1 MFVYIPPQPKQP
13 TANGLHHSPH
23 RQRRVNCPNTR
34 TQPFWTTATAMAPPK
49 KRENRE
55 NNYYNVGVQG
65 RKTGITLADKGVYD
79 EHGLEPISGIFSSPE
94 RSPPKRSE
102 NAAGSESMELQESSI
117 PDFKTSSQ
125 LLRNNRTNLPP
136 PRSRSP
142 KKTMLGSSPR
152 RQSSMVPRGSSA
164 APSSP
169 TRASSHPIAR
179 RLDFEQ
185 DESSLQETPA
195 LSGSG
200 ARRGKRS
207 DVYDIPE
214 DGEGSPLP
222 EQSAML
228 EESMVQEEIT
238 ANESSM
244 AAVEQS
250 FVAQIGDES
259 MTVAE
264 AVEDLAEE
272 ESEIAPEPVKQPAKR
287 GRKRKSDVV
296 DVTEEVPEATEK
308 PRKRGPA
315 AQASESHK
323 SKKSGPAPVTQRRR
337 SQRVSD
343 ISELEASASEL
354 PGDTTVDQFEQS
366 EAPAPAKRRG
376 RPPRVQPAT
385 EKENTVATKPAKN
398 AAAKEKTSEP
408 FKKPTK
414 PAGRP
419 KATSEPKTKPAPK
432 TKETSKDKPKEK
444 TLIEEGAGKLVD
456 VYGNPLSKQDIDQMS
471 TTSAGS
477 RFGRGRHL
485 SVFREIDPEN
495 VARVGRTGRHRV
507 APIDFWK
514 NDHISYDV
522 DGSMTSIVK
531 SAAVEETRRQNK
543 KYGSKGKKKR
553 LTMVEEEEI
562 ELDPWEEKDG
572 RLTGN
577 YKGFDLNTNSASDE
591 IIEDDIAWADK
602 GIRPQEVGDG
612 GFKFAKIGSSGSFFN
627 WGLIELGPDQMK
639 RTKNSR
645 FMHMVFNVQSGT
657 VEVRV
662 HENEFTIHKNG
673 IWQVPRGNTYS
684 IRNVGSGTA
693 RIFFAQAKEK
703 IVDPEE

>member
-1 MFVYIPPQPKQP
+1 
-13 TANGLHHSPH
+13 
-23 RQRRVNCPNTR
+23 
-34 TQPFWTTATAMAPPK
+34 MAPPK

-65 RKTGITLADKGVYD
+65 RHTGITLADKGVYD

-94 RSPPKRSE
+94 KSPPKRSG
-102 NAAGSESMELQESSI
+102 NATGSESMELQESAFVPQRSSRAILRVQNSSI
-117 PDFKTSSQ
+117 PDFTTSNQ
-125 LLRNNRTNLPP
+125 LLRSNRTNLPP

-142 KKTMLGSSPR
+142 KKTHLGSSPR

-169 TRASSHPIAR
+169 IRASSHPIAR

-185 DESSLQETPA
+185 DESSLEETPA

-214 DGEGSPLP
+214 DGEESPLP
-222 EQSAML
+222 EPSAMM
-228 EESMVQEEIT
+228 EESMVQQELM
-238 ANESSM
+238 ANEES
-244 AAVEQS
+244 AIFAEES
-250 FVAQIGDES
+250 FVAQIGEES
-259 MTVAE
+259 MADVE
-264 AVEDLAEE
+264 AVEEAVEELVDEE
-272 ESEIAPEPVKQPAKR
+272 ESEIVTEPVKQPGKR
-287 GRKRKSDVV
+287 GRKRKSDAV
-296 DVTEEVPEATEK
+296 DDPEK
-308 PRKRGPA
+308 PRKRGPG
-315 AQASESHK
+315 AQASESLK
-323 SKKSGPAPVTQRRR
+323 GKKNGPASTVQRRR

-343 ISELEASASEL
+343 ISELEASTSEL
-354 PGDTTVDQFEQS
+354 PADTTLDESEQID
-366 EAPAPAKRRG
+366 EAPVAPKRRG
-376 RPPRVQPAT
+376 RPPRAQPVA
-385 EKENTVATKPAKN
+385 EKENTVVSKPAKN
-398 AAAKEKTSEP
+398 AAAKEKNEGT
-408 FKKPTK
+408 FKKPGK
-414 PAGRP
+414 PPGRP
-419 KATSEPKTKPAPK
+419 KANTEPKNKPPAAEPKTKPAPK
-432 TKETSKDKPKEK
+432 TKESSKAKPKEK
-444 TLIEEGAGKLVD
+444 TSLVDDAAGKLVD

-531 SAAVEETRRQNK
+531 SAAVEETRRQNR
-543 KYGSKGKKKR
+543 KYGPKSKKKR

-572 RLTGN
+572 RLVGN
-577 YKGFDLNTNSASDE
+577 YKGYDPVINN
-591 IIEDDIAWADK
+591 IAWAEK
-602 GIRPQEVGDG
+602 GIQPREVGDG

-662 HENEFTIHKNG
+662 HENEFTIHKHG

-684 IRNVGSGTA
+684 IRNIGSGTA
-693 RIFFAQAKEK
+693 RVFFAQAKEK
-703 IVDPEE
+703 VVDVEE

>member
-1 MFVYIPPQPKQP
+1 
-13 TANGLHHSPH
+13 
-23 RQRRVNCPNTR
+23 
-34 TQPFWTTATAMAPPK
+34 MAPPK

-94 RSPPKRSE
+94 KSPPKRNG
-102 NAAGSESMELQESSI
+102 NATGSESMELQESSI
-117 PDFKTSSQ
+117 PDFTTSNQ
-125 LLRNNRTNLPP
+125 LLRSNRTNLPP

-142 KKTMLGSSPR
+142 KKTHLGSSPR

-169 TRASSHPIAR
+169 IRASSHPIAR

-200 ARRGKRS
+200 ARRGRRS

-214 DGEGSPLP
+214 DGEESPLP
-222 EQSAML
+222 EPSAMM
-228 EESMVQEEIT
+228 EESMVQQELM
-238 ANESSM
+238 ANEAS
-244 AAVEQS
+244 AIFAEES
-250 FVAQIGDES
+250 FVAQIGEES
-259 MTVAE
+259 MADEE
-264 AVEDLAEE
+264 AVEELVDEE
-272 ESEIAPEPVKQPAKR
+272 ESEIVTEPVKQPVKR
-287 GRKRKSDVV
+287 GRKRKSDAV
-296 DVTEEVPEATEK
+296 DNPEEQPEVAEK
-308 PRKRGPA
+308 PRKRGPG
-315 AQASESHK
+315 AQASESLK
-323 SKKSGPAPVTQRRR
+323 GKKNGPAPTVQRRR

-354 PGDTTVDQFEQS
+354 PADTTLDESEQID
-366 EAPAPAKRRG
+366 EAPVAPKRRG
-376 RPPRVQPAT
+376 RPPRAQPAA
-385 EKENTVATKPAKN
+385 EKENTVASKPAKN
-398 AAAKEKTSEP
+398 AATKEKNEGA
-408 FKKPTK
+408 FKKPGK
-414 PAGRP
+414 PPGRP
-419 KATSEPKTKPAPK
+419 KANAEPKNKPPAAEPKAKPAPK
-432 TKETSKDKPKEK
+432 TKESSKAKPREK
-444 TLIEEGAGKLVD
+444 APLIDDVAAGKLVD

-543 KYGSKGKKKR
+543 KYGPKGKKKR
-553 LTMVEEEEI
+553 LTMVEEEDI

-572 RLTGN
+572 RLVGN
-577 YKGFDLNTNSASDE
+577 YKGYDPAINSASDE
-591 IIEDDIAWADK
+591 IIEDDIAWAEK
-602 GIRPQEVGDG
+602 GIQPREVGDG

-662 HENEFTIHKNG
+662 HENEFTIHKHG

-684 IRNVGSGTA
+684 IRNIGSGTA
-693 RIFFAQAKEK
+693 RVFFAQAKEK
-703 IVDPEE
+703 FVDIEE

>member
-1 MFVYIPPQPKQP
+1 
-13 TANGLHHSPH
+13 
-23 RQRRVNCPNTR
+23 
-34 TQPFWTTATAMAPPK
+34 MAPPK

-94 RSPPKRSE
+94 KSPPKRSG
-102 NAAGSESMELQESSI
+102 NATGSESMELQESSI
-117 PDFKTSSQ
+117 PDFTTSNQ
-125 LLRNNRTNLPP
+125 LLRSNRTNLPP

-142 KKTMLGSSPR
+142 KKTHLGSSPR

-169 TRASSHPIAR
+169 IRASSHPIAR

-185 DESSLQETPA
+185 DESSLEETPA

-214 DGEGSPLP
+214 DGEESPLP
-222 EQSAML
+222 EPSAMM
-228 EESMVQEEIT
+228 EESMVQQELM
-238 ANESSM
+238 ANEES
-244 AAVEQS
+244 AIFAEES
-250 FVAQIGDES
+250 FVAQIGEES
-259 MTVAE
+259 MADVE
-264 AVEDLAEE
+264 AVEEAVEELVDEE
-272 ESEIAPEPVKQPAKR
+272 ESEIVTEPVKQPGKR
-287 GRKRKSDVV
+287 GRKRKSDAV
-296 DVTEEVPEATEK
+296 DDPEK
-308 PRKRGPA
+308 PRKRGPG
-315 AQASESHK
+315 AQASESLK
-323 SKKSGPAPVTQRRR
+323 GKKNGPASTVQRRR

-343 ISELEASASEL
+343 ISELEASTSEL
-354 PGDTTVDQFEQS
+354 PADTTLDESEQID
-366 EAPAPAKRRG
+366 EAPVAPKRRG
-376 RPPRVQPAT
+376 RPPRAQPVA
-385 EKENTVATKPAKN
+385 EKENTVVSKPAKN
-398 AAAKEKTSEP
+398 AAAKEKNEGT
-408 FKKPTK
+408 FKKPGK
-414 PAGRP
+414 PPGRP
-419 KATSEPKTKPAPK
+419 KANTEPKNKPPAAEPKTKPAPK
-432 TKETSKDKPKEK
+432 TKESSKAKPKEK
-444 TLIEEGAGKLVD
+444 TSLVDDAAGKLVD

-531 SAAVEETRRQNK
+531 SAAVEETRRQNR
-543 KYGSKGKKKR
+543 KYGPKSKKKR

-572 RLTGN
+572 RLVGN
-577 YKGFDLNTNSASDE
+577 YKGYDPVINSTSDE
-591 IIEDDIAWADK
+591 IIEDDIAWAEK
-602 GIRPQEVGDG
+602 GIQPREVGDG

-662 HENEFTIHKNG
+662 HENEFTIHKHG

-684 IRNVGSGTA
+684 IRNIGSGTA
-693 RIFFAQAKEK
+693 RVFFAQAKEK
-703 IVDPEE
+703 VVDVEE

>member
-1 MFVYIPPQPKQP
+1 
-13 TANGLHHSPH
+13 
-23 RQRRVNCPNTR
+23 
-34 TQPFWTTATAMAPPK
+34 MAPPK

-94 RSPPKRSE
+94 KSPPKRNG
-102 NAAGSESMELQESSI
+102 NATGSESMELQESSI
-117 PDFKTSSQ
+117 PDFTTSNQ
-125 LLRNNRTNLPP
+125 LLRSNRTNLPP

-142 KKTMLGSSPR
+142 KKTHLGSSPR

-169 TRASSHPIAR
+169 IRASSHPIAR

-200 ARRGKRS
+200 ARRGRRS

-214 DGEGSPLP
+214 DGEESPLP
-222 EQSAML
+222 EPSAMM
-228 EESMVQEEIT
+228 EESMVQQELM
-238 ANESSM
+238 ANEAS
-244 AAVEQS
+244 AIFAEES
-250 FVAQIGDES
+250 FVAQIGEES
-259 MTVAE
+259 MADEE
-264 AVEDLAEE
+264 AVEELVDEE
-272 ESEIAPEPVKQPAKR
+272 ESEIVTEPVKQPVKR
-287 GRKRKSDVV
+287 GRKRKSDAV
-296 DVTEEVPEATEK
+296 DNPEEQPEVAEK
-308 PRKRGPA
+308 SRKRGPG
-315 AQASESHK
+315 AQASESLK
-323 SKKSGPAPVTQRRR
+323 GKKNGPAPTVQRRR

-354 PGDTTVDQFEQS
+354 PADTTLDESEQID
-366 EAPAPAKRRG
+366 EAPVAPKRRG
-376 RPPRVQPAT
+376 RPPRAQPAA
-385 EKENTVATKPAKN
+385 EKENTVASKPAKN
-398 AAAKEKTSEP
+398 AATKEKNEGA
-408 FKKPTK
+408 FKKPGK
-414 PAGRP
+414 PPGRP
-419 KATSEPKTKPAPK
+419 KANAEPKNKPPAAEPKAKPAPK
-432 TKETSKDKPKEK
+432 TKESSKAKPREK
-444 TLIEEGAGKLVD
+444 APLIDDVAAGKLVD

-543 KYGSKGKKKR
+543 KYGPKGKKKR

-572 RLTGN
+572 RLVGN
-577 YKGFDLNTNSASDE
+577 YKGYDPAINSASDE
-591 IIEDDIAWADK
+591 IIEDDIAWAEK
-602 GIRPQEVGDG
+602 GIQPREVGDG

-662 HENEFTIHKNG
+662 HENEFTIHKHG

-684 IRNVGSGTA
+684 IRNIGSGTA
-693 RIFFAQAKEK
+693 RVFFAQAKEK
-703 IVDPEE
+703 FVDIEE